1 MNELK
6 HNAFLNSASRF
17 WKLNASLPELSKT
30 LSIDRVN
37 SAKRFLRKRF
47 RSLEVTQRLTPYG
60 SFEVTQRLTPYGSF
74 EVTQRLASGN
84 SMHRSLNSAKRSL

>member
-47 RSLEVTQRLTPYG
+47 RSLEVTQRYLYFIKIE
-60 SFEVTQRLTPYGSF
+60 SN
-74 EVTQRLASGN
+74 SGI
-84 SMHRSLNSAKRSL
+84 SQ